1 VTDYEEA
8 AVPVLQNAVQ
18 LASGNHIE
26 IVGRF
31 VQQEYVG
38 SLQQLRREAE

>member
-1 VTDYEEA
+1 VAHHEQA

-31 VQQEYVG
+31 VEQEYVG